1 MAVKTKPELIT
12 QNDTD
17 ITQNINRQIT
27 GQILHDNLEDII
39 DSVALT
45 QEIPLLSTN
54 IYNYNGALTGDRMV
68 NTNSHSLLFIHGN
81 QNIRLYNDTL
91 ILGLTTGP
99 NSSKF
104 VISDVGEMLIEDSI
118 NTKGLIYD
126 DDYSANY
133 TLRSLVDKEYVDT
146 QITDNTITASNG
158 LTKTANDIRLG
169 GTLMSNTTID
179 CTSNEYELYITSPP
193 NDSKLTFDGYAFS
206 AYDLNNS
213 NDLSFTPETIS
224 FTNSGR
230 HSLLRNVPDS
240 IEVSTNSSVFK
251 GLTYKDDYSA
261 NYTLRSL
268 VDREYVDTQITDN
281 TITASN
287 GLTKTVNDI
296 QLGGTL
302 TDNITIDCTND
313 EYELSVTSPLN
324 DGKLTFDGYAFFA
337 YDLNNSNSLS
347 FAPEAISF
355 VNNGGRYSVL
365 KNVPDSIEVSTN
377 SSVFKGLTYKDDYSA
392 NFTNKSLVDKEYVD
406 NKFNGWTGTFTNG
419 DGDTVTVDGG
429 LIINVT

>member
-133 TLRSLVDKEYVDT
+133 TLRSLVDK
-146 QITDNTITASNG
+146 
-158 LTKTANDIRLG
+158 
-169 GTLMSNTTID
+169 
-179 CTSNEYELYITSPP
+179 
-193 NDSKLTFDGYAFS
+193 
-206 AYDLNNS
+206 
-213 NDLSFTPETIS
+213 
-224 FTNSGR
+224 
-230 HSLLRNVPDS
+230 
-240 IEVSTNSSVFK
+240 
-251 GLTYKDDYSA
+251 
-261 NYTLRSL
+261 
-268 VDREYVDTQITDN
+268 EYVDTQITDN